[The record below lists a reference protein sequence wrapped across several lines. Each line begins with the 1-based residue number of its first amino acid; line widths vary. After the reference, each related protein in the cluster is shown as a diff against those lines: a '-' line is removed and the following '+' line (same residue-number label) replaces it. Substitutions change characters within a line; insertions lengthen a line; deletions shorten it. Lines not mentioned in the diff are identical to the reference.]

1 MHFFYLDET
10 GCTGADLISP
20 EQPIFVLGGI
30 SVSDDRWRC
39 IAFHGQSGARMTGV
53 GRALSR
59 RH

>member
-30 SVSDDRWRC
+30 SVSDDRWRTTTEQ
-39 IAFHGQSGARMTGV
+39 FSLQVLQRV
-53 GRALSR
+53 RPEEL
-59 RH
+59 